1 MGGIM
6 VKARFDAEIPN
17 LPQVVD
23 YVNES
28 LAGDGWDQEAMAV
41 IDVAVEEIFV
51 NIASYAYAQ
60 LPDAEKFA
68 DIMVDTDNEGVTIV
82 FEDAGV
88 EYNPLLRE
96 DPDVT
101 LPAKDRSIGGLGI
114 YMVKMS
120 MDKVEYERKDGRNV
134 FTLRKIKPAFGN

>member
-6 VKARFDAEIPN
+6 IKARFDAEVPK
-17 LPQVVD
+17 LPQVID
-23 YVNES
+23 FVNES
-28 LAGDGWDQEAMAV
+28 LEGDGWDQESLAV
-41 IDVAVEEIFV
+41 MDVAVEEIFV
-51 NIASYAYAQ
+51 NIASYAYAK
-60 LPDAEKFA
+60 LPEAEKFA
-68 DIMVDTDNEGVTIV
+68 DITVDIDDKGVTII

-101 LPAKDRSIGGLGI
+101 LPAQDRSIGGLGI

-120 MDKVEYERKDGRNV
+120 MDKVGYERKDGRNV
-134 FTLRKIKPAFGN
+134 FTVRKLKPVS

>member
-6 VKARFDAEIPN
+6 IKARFDAEVLN
-17 LPQVVD
+17 LPQVID
-23 YVNES
+23 FVNES
-28 LAGDGWDQEAMAV
+28 LEGDGWDQESLAV
-41 IDVAVEEIFV
+41 MDVAVEEIFV
-51 NIASYAYAQ
+51 NIASYAYAK

-68 DIMVDTDNEGVTIV
+68 DITVDIDDKGVTII

-101 LPAKDRSIGGLGI
+101 LPAQDRSIGGLGI

-120 MDKVEYERKDGRNV
+120 MDKVGYERKDGRNV
-134 FTLRKIKPAFGN
+134 FTVRKLKPVS

>member
-1 MGGIM
+1 MI
-6 VKARFDAEIPN
+6 KARFDAEVPN
-17 LPQVVD
+17 LPQVID
-23 YVNES
+23 FVNES
-28 LAGDGWDQEAMAV
+28 LEGDGWDQESLAV
-41 IDVAVEEIFV
+41 MDVAVEEIFV
-51 NIASYAYAQ
+51 NIASYAYAK

-68 DIMVDTDNEGVTIV
+68 DITVDIDDKGVTII

-101 LPAKDRSIGGLGI
+101 LPAQDRSIGGLGI

-120 MDKVEYERKDGRNV
+120 MDKVGYERKDGRNV
-134 FTLRKIKPAFGN
+134 FTVRKLKPVS

>member
-6 VKARFDAEIPN
+6 IKARFDAEVPN
-17 LPQVVD
+17 LPQVID
-23 YVNES
+23 FVNES
-28 LAGDGWDQEAMAV
+28 LEGDGWDQESLAV
-41 IDVAVEEIFV
+41 MDVAVEEIFV
-51 NIASYAYAQ
+51 NIASYAYAK

-68 DIMVDTDNEGVTIV
+68 DITVDIDDKGVTII

-101 LPAKDRSIGGLGI
+101 LPAQDRSIGGLGI

-120 MDKVEYERKDGRNV
+120 MDKVGYERKDGRNV
-134 FTLRKIKPAFGN
+134 FTVRKLKPVS